1 MINMKELIKRL
12 RRNKEVTNASW
23 LIGARIIQMLLS
35 LFVGILT
42 ARYLGP
48 SNYGLINYAGA
59 YVAFFTALCNLGIN
73 SVIVKN
79 FVDHPDKQGETIGS
93 TLVLRLLSSVLSC
106 GIIFAVSCFVD
117 AGEPTTILVVVLCSI
132 SLIFHIF
139 ETFNFWFQS
148 RYESKRTA
156 IATFT
161 AYVVT
166 SIYKIILLILNKN
179 VIWFA
184 FATSVDY
191 IAVAVL
197 LYVFYR
203 KAGGP
208 KLSFSFAKSK
218 QLLNSSYHFILSGLM
233 VAIYGYTDKFMLK
246 QMLNS
251 TEVGYYS
258 TATAICSMWVFVLQ
272 AIIDSMYPTIMRFY
286 KIDKVAFERKN
297 KQLYC
302 IVFYVSVFVSI
313 VFSLFATLIIRILY
327 GVEFMGAVSP
337 LRIVTWYTA
346 FSYLGVAR
354 NAWIVCEDKQRYLKY
369 MYLSAAII
377 NIALNVLFIPIWAAS
392 GAALAS
398 LITQICTSL
407 ILPFMFKEMRPNCIL
422 MIKAIIPTNA
432 VSYIREFQNK

>member
-1 MINMKELIKRL
+1 MKDYIKRL
-12 RRNKEVTNASW
+12 LHNKEATNASW
-23 LIGARIIQMLLS
+23 LIGARIIQMLIS
-35 LFVGILT
+35 LFVGILI

-73 SVIVKN
+73 SIIVKN
-79 FVDHPDKQGETIGS
+79 FVDHPDEQGKMIGS
-93 TLVLRLLSSVLSC
+93 TLVLRFASSALSC
-106 GIIFAVSCFVD
+106 GIIFVISLFAD

-148 RYESKRTA
+148 RYESKITA

-166 SIYKIILLILNKN
+166 SIYKIILLIMNKN
-179 VIWFA
+179 VLWFA
-184 FATSVDY
+184 FATSIDY
-191 IAVAVL
+191 IVVAVL
-197 LYVFYR
+197 LYIFYR

-208 KLSFSFAKSK
+208 KLSFSLEKSK
-218 QLLNSSYHFILSGLM
+218 QLLSSSYHFILSGLM

-258 TATAICSMWVFVLQ
+258 TATAICGMWVFVLQ
-272 AIIDSMYPTIMRFY
+272 AIIDSMYPTIMRLY
-286 KIDKVAFERKN
+286 KTDKVAFERKN

-302 IVFYVSVFVSI
+302 IVFYVSMLVS
-313 VFSLFATLIIRILY
+313 VMFSLFATLIIRILY
-327 GVEFMGAVSP
+327 GVDYLGAVSP

-354 NAWIVCEDKQRYLKY
+354 NAWIVCENKQKYLKY

-377 NIALNVLFIPIWAAS
+377 NMVLNALFIPIWAAS

-422 MIKAIIPTNA
+422 MLQAILPSN
-432 VSYIREFQNK
+432 VLRHFKDFFKK

>member
-1 MINMKELIKRL
+1 MKDFIKRL
-12 RRNKEVTNASW
+12 LHNKEATNASW
-23 LIGARIIQMLLS
+23 LIGARIVQMVLS

-59 YVAFFTALCNLGIN
+59 YVAFFTSLCNLGIN
-73 SVIVKN
+73 SIIVKN
-79 FVDHPDKQGETIGS
+79 FVDHPDEQGETIGS
-93 TLVLRLLSSVLSC
+93 TLMLRFLSSALSC
-106 GIIFAVSCFVD
+106 GIIFAISLFAD
-117 AGEPTTILVVVLCSI
+117 AGEPTTILVVALCSI

-166 SIYKIILLILNKN
+166 SIYKIILLILNKS

-197 LYVFYR
+197 LYIFYK

-208 KLSFSFAKSK
+208 KLSFSFAKSR
-218 QLLNSSYHFILSGLM
+218 QLLGSSYHFILSGLM

-246 QMLNS
+246 QMLDS

-258 TATAICSMWVFVLQ
+258 TATAICGMWVFVLQ
-272 AIIDSMYPTIMRFY
+272 ALIDSMYPTIMRLY
-286 KIDKVAFERKN
+286 KTDKAAFERKN

-302 IVFYVSVFVSI
+302 MVFYVSVLVSI
-313 VFSLFATLIIRILY
+313 VFSLLATLIIRILY
-327 GVEFMGAVSP
+327 GAEFMGAVSP

-354 NAWIVCEDKQRYLKY
+354 NAWVVCENKQKYLKY

-377 NIALNVLFIPIWAAS
+377 NIALNALLIPIWAAS
-392 GAALAS
+392 GAAFAS

-407 ILPFMFKEMRPNCIL
+407 VLPFFFKGMRRNSVLVLQAILPSNIVGHFKDFR
-422 MIKAIIPTNA
+422 
-432 VSYIREFQNK
+432 NK

>member
-1 MINMKELIKRL
+1 MKELIKRL
-12 RRNKEVTNASW
+12 RRNKEATNASW
-23 LIGARIIQMLLS
+23 LIGTRIIQMLFS

-59 YVAFFTALCNLGIN
+59 YVAFFSSLCNLGIN
-73 SVIVKN
+73 SIIVKN
-79 FVDHPDKQGETIGS
+79 FVDHPDEQGETIGS
-93 TLVLRLLSSVLSC
+93 TLVLRFLSSVLSC
-106 GIIFAVSCFVD
+106 GIIFAVSCFAD

-166 SIYKIILLILNKN
+166 SIYKIILLILNKS

-197 LYVFYR
+197 LYIFYR
-203 KAGGP
+203 KSGGP
-208 KLSFSFAKSK
+208 RLSFSLVKSK

-258 TATAICSMWVFVLQ
+258 TATAICGMWVFVLQ
-272 AIIDSMYPTIMRFY
+272 AIIDSMYPTIMRLY
-286 KIDKVAFERKN
+286 KTDKVAFERKN
-297 KQLYC
+297 RQLYC
-302 IVFYVSVFVSI
+302 IVFYASVFVSI
-313 VFSLFATLIIRILY
+313 VFSLFATLIIRVLY

-354 NAWIVCEDKQRYLKY
+354 NAWIVCENKQKYLKY
-369 MYLSAAII
+369 MYLSAAVI
-377 NIALNVLFIPIWAAS
+377 NIALNALFIPILAAS

-407 ILPFMFKEMRPNCIL
+407 VLPFMFKEMRPNCIL
-422 MIKAIIPTNA
+422 MLQAIIPTNV
-432 VSYIREFQNK
+432 VSYIRELRNK